1 MDLAYAWLCTR
12 RKDCHSND
20 DVWHLRFHWK
30 REKPRLLQA
39 LCDGTFRFDCVDEIR
54 AAESCVVLSCL
65 TRMALI

>member
-1 MDLAYAWLCTR
+1 MIRSEPIRSPFIAGAERAMDLAYAWLCTR

-39 LCDGTFRFDCVDEIR
+39 LCDGTFRFDCVD
-54 AAESCVVLSCL
+54 
-65 TRMALI
+65 